1 MIRLIL
7 WDIDGTLLRTDG
19 LGRRATRL
27 ALEHVYG
34 TSGAVMTHHFGGKPD
49 LRTLR
54 EILLPEGIP
63 DQTILDLLPDY
74 MQSMREIMSA
84 LAPEH
89 TVRALP
95 NGVELARGLHDST
108 TMIQGIVT
116 GNVQTIVP
124 VKLGLAGYQ
133 MHWFSVGAYG
143 NESENRADL
152 PVNAIE
158 RAQTLHQCTLAPHEV
173 LIVGDTV
180 MDVHAA
186 RANQLPVCIVRTGY
200 ESAEAL
206 EASYPDFII
215 DDLTTFEVVLRHF
228 S

>member
-1 MIRLIL
+1 MANQ
-7 WDIDGTLLRTDG
+7 TC
-19 LGRRATRL
+19 APC
-27 ALEHVYG
+27 A
-34 TSGAVMTHHFGGKPD
+34 
-49 LRTLR
+49 

-133 MHWFSVGAYG
+133 MHLV
-143 NESENRADL
+143 
-152 PVNAIE
+152 
-158 RAQTLHQCTLAPHEV
+158 
-173 LIVGDTV
+173 
-180 MDVHAA
+180 
-186 RANQLPVCIVRTGY
+186 
-200 ESAEAL
+200 
-206 EASYPDFII
+206 
-215 DDLTTFEVVLRHF
+215 
-228 S
+228 